1 MTKLVSI
8 IVPIYNSSAFLRK
21 CIDSLVSQSYKDI
34 EIVLFDDGSRDDSFK
49 ICNQYAAKDNRIKV
63 FSRENRGVSQTR
75 LDAFH
80 NSTGEYITFVDADD
94 YVEEDYVSFMVEH
107 LEREDVDVVSSQHNN
122 VKGSEIEVGTPTA
135 VKDIR
140 NIQGRFD
147 REGIENLLKTKYL
160 YDSSTQKTGI
170 TVYLC
175 TKLIKRE
182 FVEKIL
188 NTSLGL
194 WYGEDQVAVTQL
206 LYDVSSIFVSQDYT
220 YNYIHHPAQV
230 TSSLRTDYLHA
241 QSLCWQRL
249 LGIDTKTLLKNQLP
263 QRMMLNINRF
273 LMDFIKI
280 KPTYIIFKQEIKN
293 IRMEK
298 TSMLLFSKKTIN
310 LSFFVKILF
319 FMIKYKLYLCAFL
332 YLNVKQRLKGSL

>member
-49 ICNQYAAKDNRIKV
+49 ICNQYAEKDSRIKV

-107 LEREDVDVVSSQHNN
+107 LERENVVVSSQHNN
-122 VKGSEIEVGTPTA
+122 VIGQKID
-135 VKDIR
+135 KDIR

-147 REGIENLLKTKYL
+147 KQGIENLLETKYL

-188 NTSLGL
+188 NASLGL

-220 YNYIHHPAQV
+220 YNYVHHLLQV
-230 TSSLRTDYLHA
+230 TQQVRIDYLHV

-249 LGIDTKTLLKNQLP
+249 LKIDEKTLLKNQLP

-280 KPTYIIFKQEIKN
+280 KPTYIIFKQEIKS

>member
-8 IVPIYNSSAFLRK
+8 IVPIYNSSAFLSK
-21 CIDSLVSQSYKDI
+21 CIDSLISQSYKDI

-49 ICNQYAAKDNRIKV
+49 ICTQYAEKDNRIKV

-107 LEREDVDVVSSQHNN
+107 LERENVDVVSSQHNN
-122 VKGSEIEVGTPTA
+122 VIGQKIY
-135 VKDIR
+135 KDIR
-140 NIQGRFD
+140 KIQGRFD
-147 REGIENLLKTKYL
+147 KQGIENLLETKYL

-188 NTSLGL
+188 GASLGL

-220 YNYIHHPAQV
+220 YNYVHHLLQV
-230 TSSLRTDYLHA
+230 TRQVRIDYLHT

-249 LGIDTKTLLKNQLP
+249 LKIDEKTLLKNQLP

-298 TSMLLFSKKTIN
+298 TSMLLFSKKTID
-310 LSFFVKILF
+310 LTFFVKILF

>member
-49 ICNQYAAKDNRIKV
+49 ICTQYAEKDNRIKV

-94 YVEEDYVSFMVEH
+94 YVEEDYVSLMVKH
-107 LEREDVDVVSSQHNN
+107 LERENVDVVSSQHNN
-122 VKGSEIEVGTPTA
+122 VIGQKID
-135 VKDIR
+135 KDIR

-147 REGIENLLKTKYL
+147 KQGIENLLETKYL

-188 NTSLGL
+188 NASLGL

-220 YNYIHHPAQV
+220 YNYVHHLLQV
-230 TSSLRTDYLHA
+230 TRQVRIDYLHT

-249 LGIDTKTLLKNQLP
+249 LKIDEKTLLKNQLP

-298 TSMLLFSKKTIN
+298 TSMLLFSKKTID
-310 LSFFVKILF
+310 LTFFVKILF

>member
-49 ICNQYAAKDNRIKV
+49 ICNQYAEKDSRIKV

-94 YVEEDYVSFMVEH
+94 YVEEDYVSFMVKH
-107 LEREDVDVVSSQHNN
+107 LERENVDVVSSQHNN
-122 VKGSEIEVGTPTA
+122 VIGQKIY
-135 VKDIR
+135 KDIR
-140 NIQGRFD
+140 KIQGRFD
-147 REGIENLLKTKYL
+147 KQGIENLLETKYL

-188 NTSLGL
+188 NASLGL

-220 YNYIHHPAQV
+220 YNYVHHLLQV
-230 TSSLRTDYLHA
+230 TRQVRIDYLHT

-249 LGIDTKTLLKNQLP
+249 LKIDEKTLLKNQLP

-280 KPTYIIFKQEIKN
+280 KPTYIIFKQEIKS

>member
-8 IVPIYNSSAFLRK
+8 IVPVYNSSAFLRK

-49 ICNQYAAKDNRIKV
+49 ICNQYAEKDNRIKV

-107 LEREDVDVVSSQHNN
+107 LERENVDVVSSQHNN
-122 VKGSEIEVGTPTA
+122 VIGQKID
-135 VKDIR
+135 KDIR

-147 REGIENLLKTKYL
+147 KQGIENLLETKYL

-188 NTSLGL
+188 NMSLGL

-206 LYDVSSIFVSQDYT
+206 LYDVDSIFVSQDYT
-220 YNYIHHPAQV
+220 YNYIHHSTQV
-230 TSSLRTDYLHA
+230 TKQIRVDYLHA
-241 QSLCWQRL
+241 QSLCWQKL
-249 LGIDTKTLLKNQLP
+249 QKIDTRNLLKTQLP
-263 QRMMLNINRF
+263 QRIMLNINRF

-310 LSFFVKILF
+310 LTFFVKILF